1 MCVLWSSI
9 KNVLYKTALV
19 WTLCAKG
26 YLFASEEFLIASAA
40 TYLSKL
46 MQVLSIDQLNG
57 TQSSH
62 IAEDGNTVLLS
73 DTSWVEST
81 WSQSLKS
88 GWESPFKNI

>member
-1 MCVLWSSI
+1 
-9 KNVLYKTALV
+9 
-19 WTLCAKG
+19 
-26 YLFASEEFLIASAA
+26 
-40 TYLSKL
+40 

-62 IAEDGNTVLLS
+62 TAEDGNTVLLS

>member
-1 MCVLWSSI
+1 M
-9 KNVLYKTALV
+9 
-19 WTLCAKG
+19 CAKG

-62 IAEDGNTVLLS
+62 IAEDTVLLS